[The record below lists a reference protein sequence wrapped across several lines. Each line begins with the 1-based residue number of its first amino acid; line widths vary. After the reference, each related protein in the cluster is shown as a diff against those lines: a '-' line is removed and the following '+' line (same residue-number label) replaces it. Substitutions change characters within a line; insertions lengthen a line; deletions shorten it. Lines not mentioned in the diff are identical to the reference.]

1 MCVSRRET
9 LMDPR
14 HAEVVAARAPRGI
27 ARHYDGDHF
36 EIYHRPLVDSLLADQ
51 TAFLRE
57 YLHVED
63 SKFCNNDIRF
73 VEFASG
79 LSAASGPPSLCGEWS
94 NHDVLAHLVIGYRA
108 HCACWRPTWS
118 ASAVHS
124 TAPTPRSPST

>member
-1 MCVSRRET
+1 MTAPAPCRAGAPPSTREGPSITASPRQISSASRHQHQTGARQISARYWCAFPPET

-14 HAEVVAARAPRGI
+14 HAEVRGRAAPRGI

-63 SKFCNNDIRF
+63 
-73 VEFASG
+73 
-79 LSAASGPPSLCGEWS
+79 
-94 NHDVLAHLVIGYRA
+94 
-108 HCACWRPTWS
+108 T
-118 ASAVHS
+118 
-124 TAPTPRSPST
+124 

>member
-1 MCVSRRET
+1 
-9 LMDPR
+9 MDPR

-63 SKFCNNDIRF
+63 
-73 VEFASG
+73 
-79 LSAASGPPSLCGEWS
+79 
-94 NHDVLAHLVIGYRA
+94 
-108 HCACWRPTWS
+108 T
-118 ASAVHS
+118 
-124 TAPTPRSPST
+124 